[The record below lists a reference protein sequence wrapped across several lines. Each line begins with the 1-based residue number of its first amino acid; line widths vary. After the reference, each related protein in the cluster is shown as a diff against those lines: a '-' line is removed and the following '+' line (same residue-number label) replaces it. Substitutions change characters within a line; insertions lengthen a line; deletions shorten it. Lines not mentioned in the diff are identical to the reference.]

1 MPRRPLLLPLVT
13 ALWLLS
19 EAAAAPQSIEH
30 VSLDSAVSVTHS
42 FGQNAGDRPDIIIDV
57 TGTARL
63 GKGWIAYVRPWIRR
77 ASTDP
82 YETATEIYQAAVQHE
97 HQGRVSTRLDLGY
110 ILSPIGIGMLDM
122 RLDTNPTTTP
132 HLSYLIPMPPF
143 DPGAPAAVPIAS
155 SYPLGGVL
163 TASTR
168 HWDARAAVM
177 ASPPNRGYALHED
190 SPNPSSRP
198 FAVFGGGVTPRT
210 GLRVAVA
217 FAAGEYASPEEFTRP
232 TTEGRQL
239 RMLQVEGEFAFG
251 YTKLTGEFTH
261 DTMTTGA
268 GDVQATQWFV
278 QGIHTLAPRWFVAG
292 RYEGANAPASP
303 FFGPHPTLRMWEAT
317 AGYRISPDL
326 ILKNGV
332 IALKTYYSPADDHQ
346 YAVSL
351 IWAKRWR

>member
-1 MPRRPLLLPLVT
+1 MRRRSLLLVA

-19 EAAAAPQSIEH
+19 DGVAAAQSIER
-30 VSLDSAVSVTHS
+30 VSVDSAVSVTQA
-42 FGQNAGDRPDIIIDV
+42 FGENAGDRPDIVIDV

-63 GKGWIAYVRPWIRR
+63 GKGWVAYVRPWFRQ

-82 YETATEIYQAAVQHE
+82 YSVAKEIYQAAVQHE

-110 ILSPIGIGMLDM
+110 ILSPIGIGLLDM
-122 RLDTNPTTTP
+122 RPDTNPTTMP

-143 DPGAPAAVPIAS
+143 DPGAPGSMPIAS

-177 ASPPNRGYALHED
+177 ASPPNRAYVLYAA

-198 FAVFGGGVTPRT
+198 FTVVGGGVTPRT
-210 GLRVAVA
+210 GVRLAVA
-217 FAAGEYASPEEFTRP
+217 FATGQYASREEFTRP
-232 TTEGRQL
+232 TAEGRQL
-239 RMLQVEGEFAFG
+239 HMLSVEGELAFG
-251 YTKLTGEFTH
+251 YTKLTGEVTR

-278 QGIHTLAPRWFVAG
+278 QGMHTLAPRWFVAG
-292 RYEGANAPASP
+292 RHEGANAPASP
-303 FFGPHPTLRMWEAT
+303 FFGPHPTLRASEA
-317 AGYRISPDL
+317 AVGYRISTDI

-332 IALKTYYSPADDHQ
+332 STRKTYYSQANDPQ

-351 IWAKRWR
+351 VWARRWR